1 MGSAVG
7 TPSREEMNGYR
18 AVKEAYESLSPQ
30 QRQEAEHLRQL
41 SNLFEEVSLG
51 RASPLLHNEIPS
63 TGKGGGEGSHVAEL
77 LRLSADEKLELGQA
91 VLRAVLQREE
101 ALRAAIGK
109 SGDYTKSFSGTKQD
123 TQVENEFASLVRGD
137 VAESEAVTTVPI
149 LQPVECSD
157 PEELAKLR
165 SAGKWFRY
173 LGANCCYL
181 WINTLTREV
190 TPLRPT
196 DYVEEEAP
204 AEAEEE
210 KDAAGGYPTCP
221 LSGLPSM
228 ISTIIDDQKRT
239 PLLIDNS
246 EDDKV
251 TAFLSYKAVLVDVSI
266 LAIGYQ
272 KSGTKVCDLMESV
285 RTKAVAAMKS
295 GTLLALRLGRLTS
308 EHANFKSKLC
318 ARDVFPAEMFQEGG
332 KKMFLPGKKPREWRG
347 GMELVWLEV
356 FDLGRSMPVS
366 RFDLF
371 QIGPSEISPRE
382 VEPSMSL
389 ETFDSGSEM
398 LQRLH
403 SVIQSRDYG
412 PFDTPEV
419 QTVEWSSADGES
431 LVLTF
436 SASTNRPRLDHAKL
450 LVGAETWGGDDSD
463 TSSDPPVGQLRG
475 DLTIRM
481 AFPGHFTAY
490 LFVGERLESTSA
502 QVIDVQ
508 LCPNEVVMIAPKRS
522 PPLSSE
528 VPRSVFGADGVLSL
542 PGDKFLKV
550 PSSLFAVQ
558 RKPPGG
564 GFRSEAQGSW
574 SIAFWIYLVDLPTG
588 SFRGLFYKGDG
599 GEMGRTPSAWLCP
612 DSNRIALRVTSET
625 NPDIGANSIASL
637 GVNTWNHVAFSF
649 TNNTNGSFSAN
660 IYING
665 TLDISVDFNEQ
676 HVLSNTGPLHIGRD
690 PSNKGPRSLV
700 AMIRLWQDT
709 LSPDQI
715 EAVFRASKPLF
726 FGEASD
732 ALAARYP
739 SIHAVE
745 SMWTREHKKMIG
757 REAGLPAGD
766 REPDASQHELGRA
779 AYEAAMA
786 ATAICKSFR
795 ERLDMYQHAAAAG
808 HAEARVSYASLLL
821 AGREQLDGEA
831 ASSCGREKE
840 AEARAKAVAEWTFGG
855 ARVAVEQLE
864 LAVEA
869 GSHRGAYALA
879 QLLLTGLGGMA
890 AQGTSSGDC
899 ARRYRVSPT
908 LQQLPFAGAVRDQW
922 ANTTCEAPTTSRAVA
937 LLHFAAV
944 GGHSEAQLALGL
956 RYLEG
961 NGVQLDLETAA
972 FFLACAVEVAHSE
985 YHKVGKQPTLE
996 IQRLTTANEAV
1007 VEIGQ
1012 KGEDDDLIQYQIQR
1026 AEQGDLPSIEA
1037 LGYLYY
1043 WGARGLPRD
1052 QARALQYFTSASL
1065 AGSNNARCAAAGMYL
1080 KGEGTHVN
1088 HTKAVELYELAA
1100 EENHVRALNGLGYVY
1115 FTGLVLPQNLTK
1127 AYGYFERAANM
1138 QEDGDSLFNAA
1149 HCLTRGL
1156 GTDQDLERG
1165 AELYRLAASWG
1176 HVDSAYELA
1185 HLYAQGTGAERNPTA
1200 VAKYLSMVAQVGPWG
1215 KRLRLAFDCYLQ
1227 GDMLSAL
1234 ALYAQV
1240 AELGYEVAASN
1251 GAFLLDSGKIR
1262 LYGGV
1267 FQGGDS
1273 EPVWSETMA
1282 VRLHV
1287 LAALK
1292 GQMVSFLAIG
1302 DAFFYGKAGL
1312 PRDSVSACWWFARAS
1327 SSGIVRGSYNLGF
1340 MHEHGLGV
1348 PLDYRKAL
1356 MFYDRASSTV
1366 AGVDQNLN
1374 GLPIQLLVSIAKARL
1389 YLNRATGGR
1398 LATLWQRGEN
1408 EQNQNGTADW
1418 LPDLVLLSALSDTL
1432 GSIILWITEL
1442 WNGDRVLNHLDQAQ
1456 GGNMPSGNMLACL
1469 LEQENALLLV
1479 LVSLLIVVLAFR
1491 RRRR

>member
-332 KKMFLPGKKPREWRG
+332 KKMFLPGKKPRCNLMFREEDKEQITIQRDSNRRDEG
-347 GMELVWLEV
+347 
-356 FDLGRSMPVS
+356 LG
-366 RFDLF
+366 
-371 QIGPSEISPRE
+371 IGDR
-382 VEPSMSL
+382 
-389 ETFDSGSEM
+389 
-398 LQRLH
+398 
-403 SVIQSRDYG
+403 SRDCQFGGSSCY
-412 PFDTPEV
+412 P
-419 QTVEWSSADGES
+419 QQQVEWSSADGES

-690 PSNKGPRSLV
+690 PSNKGPR
-700 AMIRLWQDT
+700 
-709 LSPDQI
+709 
-715 EAVFRASKPLF
+715 
-726 FGEASD
+726 
-732 ALAARYP
+732 
-739 SIHAVE
+739 
-745 SMWTREHKKMIG
+745 IG